1 MEKLEL
7 IPNESL
13 GMFVLGDNID
23 KYLILPHTVDHM
35 GCESLYSYDGYEFP
49 EQYVSVW
56 VENKKIDFIICDIC
70 CYWQNENLIGMTYD
84 HFLSLIGGQCPDNED
99 ICYVPV
105 SRERG
110 QNQKVYNFKSIGLQV
125 WVWRNKIK
133 TIIVS
138 KETLEDE

>member
-1 MEKLEL
+1 MANVLLYDKSVEKSIVVRGILDQTAQNITYSENDEL
-7 IPNESL
+7 
-13 GMFVLGDNID
+13 
-23 KYLILPHTVDHM
+23 KK
-35 GCESLYSYDGYEFP
+35 
-49 EQYVSVW
+49 VSVQSLLK
-56 VENKKIDFIICDIC
+56 EFAQKKIDFIICDIC